1 MTENVPDAAVQ
12 TITYKR
18 QAHKRKRAD
27 LLAALPAEEV
37 HHELGDKHCPDCHH
51 ELIEIGKQSVRQEL
65 LFIPAQLKR
74 LDHIQHAYK
83 CKYCSQR
90 NYSDKI
96 IKAAVPKAPLNHG
109 LGSASLIAHSLYQ
122 KYEMK
127 VPDYRQESDWKKM
140 GLEVSRQML
149 NYWDLKSSQ
158 YYFKPVYDLLK
169 QKLLMRPILHADET
183 YYTVLESKTIKTYYW
198 VFLSG
203 KHDQY
208 GITLYHHDPS
218 RSGKVALNFLGNYPG
233 YLHCDMWQAYEQL
246 PKATLVGCWA
256 HVRRK
261 FHEAVPQQASGKSL
275 AQKGLNYCNRMFYL
289 EQTWENLSKQERYQ
303 LRQAKLK
310 PLMQEFF
317 NWCEKNKITV
327 LPGSKLGRAI
337 NYTLKHQ
344 ATFEHVLLD
353 GNLELSNNKAERAVK
368 SLVMGR
374 KNWLFS
380 QSFEGATASGF
391 ILSLIETAKRNGLDP
406 EKYLNYLLQKLPN
419 EEILDSETLEAYLP
433 WQEKIQINC
442 K

>member
-1 MTENVPDAAVQ
+1 
-12 TITYKR
+12 
-18 QAHKRKRAD
+18 
-27 LLAALPAEEV
+27 
-37 HHELGDKHCPDCHH
+37 
-51 ELIEIGKQSVRQEL
+51 
-65 LFIPAQLKR
+65 
-74 LDHIQHAYK
+74 
-83 CKYCSQR
+83 
-90 NYSDKI
+90 
-96 IKAAVPKAPLNHG
+96 
-109 LGSASLIAHSLYQ
+109 
-122 KYEMK
+122 
-127 VPDYRQESDWKKM
+127 
-140 GLEVSRQML
+140 
-149 NYWDLKSSQ
+149 
-158 YYFKPVYDLLK
+158 
-169 QKLLMRPILHADET
+169 
-183 YYTVLESKTIKTYYW
+183 
-198 VFLSG
+198 
-203 KHDQY
+203 
-208 GITLYHHDPS
+208 
-218 RSGKVALNFLGNYPG
+218 
-233 YLHCDMWQAYEQL
+233 
-246 PKATLVGCWA
+246 
-256 HVRRK
+256 
-261 FHEAVPQQASGKSL
+261 
-275 AQKGLNYCNRMFYL
+275 MFYL